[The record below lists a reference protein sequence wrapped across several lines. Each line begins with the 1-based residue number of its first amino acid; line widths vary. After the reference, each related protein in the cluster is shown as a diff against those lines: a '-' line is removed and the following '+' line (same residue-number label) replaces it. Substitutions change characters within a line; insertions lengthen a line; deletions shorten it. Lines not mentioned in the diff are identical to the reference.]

1 MFLIVLQMDMHAAKL
16 ISPKPIYGKQ
26 TYIEE
31 SKPSTLLVT
40 QGKLICFLVLVFST
54 VPNR

>member
-54 VPNR
+54 VLNR